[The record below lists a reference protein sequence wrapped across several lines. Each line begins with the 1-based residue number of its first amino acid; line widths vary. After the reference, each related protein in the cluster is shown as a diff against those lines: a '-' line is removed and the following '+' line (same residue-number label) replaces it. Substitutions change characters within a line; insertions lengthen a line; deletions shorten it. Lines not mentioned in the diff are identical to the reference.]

1 MTWFLTHQPDKEVV
15 LVDMLDTVTVD
26 VRPVKSSLRL
36 VLLDVGITACLGE
49 KDRQNF
55 RAVFKAV
62 VVGQVR
68 HQL

>member
-1 MTWFLTHQPDKEVV
+1 MTRFQPDKEVV

-68 HQL
+68 H